1 MPHWNF
7 PIGGTVLLL
16 GKLEAKTTCGLR
28 KDQSLQCTTCHNATN
43 SPAEFCSFMSSKAG
57 ASAAVHLHH
66 KLQWLQWKKTIAV
79 IDLQLESFT
88 VQKAGDQKS
97 HFGWPQIPPSHRL
110 ALTPRYRYCVYQWL
124 GAVKDSLLWAL
135 HINWLCE
142 CCCTFGWRACSQS
155 TILQ

>member
-1 MPHWNF
+1 
-7 PIGGTVLLL
+7 
-16 GKLEAKTTCGLR
+16 
-28 KDQSLQCTTCHNATN
+28 
-43 SPAEFCSFMSSKAG
+43 MSSKAG

-66 KLQWLQWKKTIAV
+66 KLQCYEYSLRNIAV
-79 IDLQLESFT
+79 IDLQLEPFT

-97 HFGWPQIPPSHRL
+97 HFGWPQMPPSHRL

-142 CCCTFGWRACSQS
+142 CCCTFGWRACSQP
-155 TILQ
+155 TILQWKSSPHSQVVKRWEKGLQKRWQMAPSPERFPRVHLLERRPDGR